1 MRFYI
6 RNEIRYVTMIDM
18 FHVISNT
25 GMYWY
30 FGKALKYEVPDYKPD
45 HMPDNTEPQQTF
57 WDRLHCAKRASGDTC
72 K

>member
-6 RNEIRYVTMIDM
+6 RNEIRYVTMIDI

-57 WDRLHCAKRASGDTC
+57 
-72 K
+72 